1 MPGFPRYIP
10 YSGAEHAG
18 IEHAIAVGDINND
31 GNLEVIALGCE
42 CVRAWDNKGK
52 LLFERLI
59 PKLFPN
65 KDWVINT
72 SCPIIAD
79 VDGDNV
85 SEIVFQNERIIYA
98 IKNDGTD
105 VVGFPIETEKLN
117 LNGISIADINND
129 GYSEIV
135 TTDQAGYV
143 YAWKTNGK
151 STAIE
156 WGRSRF
162 DTGFTGEYISHYED
176 PKVLTASTE
185 WGGGAFTNDIIV
197 RSGTFKIPSG
207 KTLQMRDG
215 YRIYVLE
222 GGTLEVDGGI
232 IQNADVLVKSG
243 GTLNIKNNG
252 GIHLNRYGKLNA
264 EKGAIVNALYGEVQT
279 VR

>member
-1 MPGFPRYIP
+1 MFSRDI
-10 YSGAEHAG
+10 SG
-18 IEHAIAVGDINND
+18 
-31 GNLEVIALGCE
+31 
-42 CVRAWDNKGK
+42 
-52 LLFERLI
+52 
-59 PKLFPN
+59 LFPN
-65 KDWVINT
+65 KEWSINT
-72 SCPIIAD
+72 TCPLIAD
-79 VDGDNV
+79 VDGDN
-85 SEIVFQNERIIYA
+85 EPDIVFQDEMEIYA
-98 IKNDGTD
+98 LKNNGTNIA
-105 VVGFPIETEKLN
+105 GFPIETERMK

-129 GYSEIV
+129 GYNEIV

-143 YAWKTNGK
+143 YAWKTDGK
-151 STAIE
+151 STAVE

-197 RSGTFKIPSG
+197 RAGTFKIPSG

-252 GIHLNRYGKLNA
+252 GIHLNRYGKLDA
-264 EKGAIVNALYGEVQT
+264 EKGATVNALYGEVQT
-279 VR
+279 AR